1 LIRAVLLR
9 VRTCGPFATALL
21 CTDGLI
27 SYPRQALRC
36 FRQPVRTGVRGRP
49 RLILPPGMLIAQ
61 AIKRYTKRRVR
72 AVERRI
78 VRGSATAVAAVLT
91 TTQGKTTAVV
101 NTAYIERLN
110 ATFRARLALLVRR
123 DRALVRQVAT
133 LEGAGALWARWLVWL
148 VGTAYNFCAPH
159 RRLDNRTPAH
169 AAGLTD
175 HCWTIHELLTFPVPL
190 PQVRRRGRPPN
201 WFREMTRAT

>member
-1 LIRAVLLR
+1 
-9 VRTCGPFATALL
+9 
-21 CTDGLI
+21 
-27 SYPRQALRC
+27 
-36 FRQPVRTGVRGRP
+36 
-49 RLILPPGMLIAQ
+49 MLIAQ

-133 LEGAGALWARWLVWL
+133 LEGAGALV
-148 VGTAYNFCAPH
+148 Y
-159 RRLDNRTPAH
+159 
-169 AAGLTD
+169 
-175 HCWTIHELLTFPVPL
+175 
-190 PQVRRRGRPPN
+190 
-201 WFREMTRAT
+201 